1 MLKITYT
8 STGAT
13 LEHSCESLEATIR
26 RRVMLN
32 LRVGEPLGLEPTS
45 ISLLVNHS
53 VPALKAL
60 ATAIAQSPTHA
71 LQIIQRGAA
80 QVEMQLQGYWLA
92 QPKNPGE
99 GVFFANF
106 DPTLECHLV
115 KIWRTSQEDVS
126 YCL

>member
-13 LEHSCESLEATIR
+13 LEHSSESLEATMR
-26 RRVMLN
+26 RRVMLS

-53 VPALKAL
+53 LPALKAL
-60 ATAIAQSPTHA
+60 ATVIAQAPTYA
-71 LQIIQRGAA
+71 LQLIQRGAA
-80 QVEMQLQGYWLA
+80 EVEMQLQGYWLA
-92 QPKNPGE
+92 QPQNPGE
-99 GVFFANF
+99 GVFLAHF

-115 KIWRTSQEDVS
+115 KIWQTSQQDVS
-126 YCL
+126 